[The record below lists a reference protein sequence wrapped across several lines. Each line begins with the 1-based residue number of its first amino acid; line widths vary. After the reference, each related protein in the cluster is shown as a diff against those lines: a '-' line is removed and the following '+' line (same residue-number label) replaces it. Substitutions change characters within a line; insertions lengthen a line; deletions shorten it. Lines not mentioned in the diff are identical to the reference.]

1 MLPTPIPKNYPEA
14 LSLFSFTSIGPQRYN
29 FECQPDILK
38 QTESLRHP
46 LEKSDQGNPLDLGL
60 NLTRLRNTHLL
71 F

>member
-38 QTESLRHP
+38 HTESLKHP

-60 NLTRLRNTHLL
+60 NLT
-71 F
+71 